1 MPATATPTTTPC
13 SAVPNC
19 EHTLPARKSNF
30 SPYNSFAW
38 EPFNEHAKS
47 RDDGGRLTGVSFRR
61 YGSRRLHPNAITGAT
76 ATGTHTADAGSSS
89 LLADYDDGDGHI
101 YDIRTNPALAAV
113 SGYGLTVT
121 DGNGTHSSK
130 WEEDWQSNITQTNPT
145 TPDGTLVASQQ
156 FYVDLG
162 ASYDNLDELYVWN
175 VREQTARGTKDVD
188 LYYSDLADP
197 GADLSVTANW
207 TLLDSYVFSQST
219 GGGTGVDNVIDLSSV
234 SSARHFGFDIS
245 SITATRAAWA
255 WPKCNLRSCPSRRRY
270 RCC

>member
-1 MPATATPTTTPC
+1 MNTRNLATTVVALLGFLFVGT
-13 SAVPNC
+13 A
-19 EHTLPARKSNF
+19 
-30 SPYNSFAW
+30 
-38 EPFNEHAKS
+38 HA
-47 RDDGGRLTGVSFRR
+47 D
-61 YGSRRLHPNAITGAT
+61 YIPNAITGAT

-245 SITATRAAWA
+245 SNYGDTGRVGLAEVQFTVVPEPSTVSMLLAALGTCLLPWFP
-255 WPKCNLRSCPSRRRY
+255 WRKR
-270 RCC
+270 